1 MNTDNLVAH
10 ARARFDHEA
19 AKRVLREKY
28 QAKLIFAYNGG
39 MFRVT
44 PELLAFVQSWPI
56 EELYLK
62 DLYDNPVEVDKQV
75 FLVKLQQHYH
85 VQMNAWHIEYTEMMK
100 KR

>member
-19 AKRVLREKY
+19 AKRVLKEKY

-39 MFRVT
+39 MFRST

-56 EELYLK
+56 EELYIK
-62 DLYDNPVEVDKQV
+62 DLYDNPIEVDRQV

-85 VQMNAWHIEYTEMMK
+85 EQMNAWHNEYTELMK

>member
-1 MNTDNLVAH
+1 MNTENIVAH

-19 AKRVLREKY
+19 AKRVLKEKY

-39 MFRVT
+39 MFRTT

-85 VQMNAWHIEYTEMMK
+85 EQMNAWHTEYTEMMK
-100 KR
+100 NR

>member
-1 MNTDNLVAH
+1 MITDNIVAH

-75 FLVKLQQHYH
+75 FLVKIQQHYH
-85 VQMNAWHIEYTEMMK
+85 EQMNAWHIEYTEMMK